1 MVDDSKYKQ
10 YLFVTSLIITVVV
23 FCSGTALG
31 WTLDNFKVNSLLNS
45 VKQNDLNAESFA
57 LESSFIQGFGGDYC
71 TILDERVE
79 NLQQD
84 IITTGKE
91 LSTWGGNRKTLK
103 ESDFAYLKRKYFLLE
118 ARFLLLLQNMEKS
131 CGNKYDV
138 AVFFYKID
146 DARSLV
152 QGYALDELRKNHD
165 NLIVLSFDK
174 DYIDEPLISV
184 LLSMYNVTEAP
195 SVVINGKT
203 LIGYS
208 YPEQIEKYLGNKVN
222 NTGS

>member
-1 MVDDSKYKQ
+1 MVDDTKYKQ

-23 FCSGTALG
+23 FCAGTALG
-31 WTLDNFKVNSLLNS
+31 WTLDNFKANSLLDV

-71 TILDERVE
+71 TILDERVA
-79 NLQQD
+79 NLQRN
-84 IITTGKE
+84 IITTGKD
-91 LSTWGGNRKTLK
+91 LSSYGGNRKTLQ
-103 ESDFAYLKRKYFLLE
+103 ESDFDYLKRKYFLLE

-146 DARSLV
+146 DASSLV
-152 QGYALDELRKNHD
+152 QGYALDELRRNHS

-174 DYIDEPLISV
+174 DYVDEPLIGV
-184 LLSMYNVTEAP
+184 LLSMYHVTDAP
-195 SVVINGKT
+195 SVVVNGKT
-203 LIGYS
+203 LTGYS
-208 YPEQIEKYLGNKVN
+208 YPEQIEKFLGNKVN
-222 NTGS
+222 STSS